1 MQGGDGFQT
10 FAKTGLERLGIE
22 VDDVELAVIEAAD
35 SLYRPRLDALLDAD
49 LDDVEPEPDI
59 HLSEPPRR

>member
-10 FAKTGLERLGIE
+10 FAKTGLARLGIE

-35 SLYRPRLDALLDAD
+35 SLYRPHLDALLAAD
-49 LDDVEPEPDI
+49 LDDVEPEPEID
-59 HLSEPPRR
+59 LSEPPR

>member
-10 FAKTGLERLGIE
+10 FVETGLERLGIE

-35 SLYRPRLDALLDAD
+35 SLYRPHLDALLAAD
-49 LDDVEPEPDI
+49 VDDVEPEPEID
-59 HLSEPPRR
+59 LSEPPR

>member
-10 FAKTGLERLGIE
+10 FVKTGLERLGIE

-35 SLYRPRLDALLDAD
+35 SLYRPHLDALLAAD
-49 LDDVEPEPDI
+49 VDDVEPEPEID
-59 HLSEPPRR
+59 LSEPPR

>member
-35 SLYRPRLDALLDAD
+35 SLYHPHLDALLAAD
-49 LDDVEPEPDI
+49 VDDVEPEPEID
-59 HLSEPPRR
+59 LSEPPR

>member
-10 FAKTGLERLGIE
+10 FARAGLERLGIE

-35 SLYRPRLDALLDAD
+35 SLYRPHLDALLAAD
-49 LDDVEPEPDI
+49 LDEVEPEPGIDP
-59 HLSEPPRR
+59 SRPPR